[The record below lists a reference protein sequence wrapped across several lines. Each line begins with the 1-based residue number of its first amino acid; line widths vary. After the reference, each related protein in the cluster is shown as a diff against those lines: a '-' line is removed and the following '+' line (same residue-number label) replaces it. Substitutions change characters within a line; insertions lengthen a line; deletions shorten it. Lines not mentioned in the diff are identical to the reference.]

1 MPPFSQALVNIT
13 LQEVDL
19 QTAGLPIPINRSVP
33 QLLVPASTELSYRGY
48 VQVTNTN
55 LILATGLTA
64 ANPVLFFFCRNLTAN
79 QGGLNVT
86 LTPTAGVAF
95 TVNLAQGGMILEG
108 NPSNPYGAAN
118 SLLGFT
124 SIVLVTSGASVAIA
138 EVMLAY

>member
-64 ANPVLFFFCRNLTAN
+64 ANPVLLFFVRNLTAN

-86 LTPTAGVAF
+86 LTPVAGVPF
-95 TVNLAQGGMILEG
+95 TINLAQGGMFMEG
-108 NPSNPYGAAN
+108 NPSNPYGAN
-118 SLLGFT
+118 NTLLGVT
-124 SIVLVTSGASVAIA
+124 SIILVTSGASVAIA